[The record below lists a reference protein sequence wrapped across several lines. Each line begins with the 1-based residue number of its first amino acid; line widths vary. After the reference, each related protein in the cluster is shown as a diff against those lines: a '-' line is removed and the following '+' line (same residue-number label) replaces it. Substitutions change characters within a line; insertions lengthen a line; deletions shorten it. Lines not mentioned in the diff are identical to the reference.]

1 MHRRFLVLVA
11 FLAAPLFYS
20 ELNFR
25 NKPTLFIVFSC
36 QVSSTSI
43 TLNDEVAI
51 CKYRISNYASN
62 RLGEHRLQ
70 SVIFPCTT
78 RFNPVP

>member
-1 MHRRFLVLVA
+1 MSAIIVMHRRFLVLVAFLAA

-51 CKYRISNYASN
+51 FK
-62 RLGEHRLQ
+62 
-70 SVIFPCTT
+70 
-78 RFNPVP
+78 